1 MNLDK
6 ISSALTIW
14 DIVKEAF
21 GFLDLFFGFLI
32 IFWRS
37 IKVFFRLGRNLGR
50 KVFVF
55 CPPGGNRNSGTNK
68 NMERELIVL
77 RNSGYFE
84 VPKQPITDFNSIDVV
99 LFTNYRNCQI
109 LGIFSTEKP
118 SSTSSV
124 GTLLYVKQSTS

>member
-14 DIVKEAF
+14 DIVKVAF
-21 GFLDLFFGFLI
+21 GFLVLFFGFLI

-68 NMERELIVL
+68 NMER
-77 RNSGYFE
+77 
-84 VPKQPITDFNSIDVV
+84 
-99 LFTNYRNCQI
+99 
-109 LGIFSTEKP
+109 
-118 SSTSSV
+118 
-124 GTLLYVKQSTS
+124 